1 MYVLDLDRP
10 WLETQFLFHR
20 RLIKSA
26 EEIELLRHQ
35 GIREVVIDTAQGA
48 DVEAAPLPAAATKV
62 PARANSEIISATRLP
77 LSSGTAFQPL
87 VKELHVARTIHEEAQ
102 AAAKKLFEGVGTGSA
117 VNSVAAKKVVTDLL
131 GSVTRSPEANLLL
144 VQMRRFQKDLFVH
157 AVNLCVLSLVV
168 GTLDGFGNEISA
180 LALGALL
187 HDIGEI
193 RLAGNLLRKKHAPT
207 ESERRLLQQHPE
219 LGFRLLQE
227 CENIPELATRIVI
240 EHHERLD
247 GSGYPFR
254 LTAGQISPFSQIVA
268 ITDAYDALITGRDQA
283 PLQPVEVLRQLYLQG
298 NDGTLD
304 GELIE
309 RIIHCLGVYPIGS
322 LVELNTGERGI
333 VIAANRTDAL
343 RPALRIISS
352 RQGLDLPRG
361 PIISLAAC
369 DSGSTERR
377 IVRALDPGK
386 ERVDLMSYLKVASGL
401 H

>member
-1 MYVLDLDRP
+1 MRGRGWVGQQPAAILYRTTKMDAKELGTRKRVSISQLRPGMYVLDLDRP

-62 PARANSEIISATRLP
+62 PARASSEIISATRLP

-168 GTLDGFGNEISA
+168 GTLDGFANEISA

-193 RLAGNLLRKKHAPT
+193 RLAGNLLRKRHA
-207 ESERRLLQQHPE
+207 L
-219 LGFRLLQE
+219 
-227 CENIPELATRIVI
+227 
-240 EHHERLD
+240 
-247 GSGYPFR
+247 
-254 LTAGQISPFSQIVA
+254 
-268 ITDAYDALITGRDQA
+268 
-283 PLQPVEVLRQLYLQG
+283 
-298 NDGTLD
+298 
-304 GELIE
+304 
-309 RIIHCLGVYPIGS
+309 
-322 LVELNTGERGI
+322 
-333 VIAANRTDAL
+333 
-343 RPALRIISS
+343 
-352 RQGLDLPRG
+352 
-361 PIISLAAC
+361 
-369 DSGSTERR
+369 
-377 IVRALDPGK
+377 
-386 ERVDLMSYLKVASGL
+386 
-401 H
+401 